1 MKVYVITSGEY
12 SSYHINGVSLDKHKA
27 EEICATLNDNMFL
40 NNYSEIEEYDTD
52 EIKVNTNNAIKTRFD
67 MVIDKNTGFQIYFQ
81 SGFLVTKDVNE
92 ISVTADGSI
101 EIIATL
107 PRETTDEEAK
117 KIMLDRIAEF
127 KAERANI

>member
-1 MKVYVITSGEY
+1 MKVYVITSGCY
-12 SSYHINGVSLDKHKA
+12 SSYHINAVSLDKREA
-27 EEICATLNDNMFL
+27 EEMCATLNDDMFL

-52 EIKVNTNNAIKTRFD
+52 EIKVNTNNAIKTRFY
-67 MVIDKNTGFQIYFQ
+67 MAVDKNTGFQIYFQ

-127 KAERANI
+127 KAKRANI